1 MGALSSIFER
11 SEVADKRATPLSRR
25 SQPAGMAVAFAFL
38 IVTAIVLYYAKWP
51 VLIIAA
57 LIGFFRGLFWQ
68 CERYPRTMLVI
79 LAIVRGMIG
88 GRRAPKNR
96 NFFGASE
103 PRFDA
108 GNFCLFVAQRSP
120 TKGRGRP

>member
-1 MGALSSIFER
+1 
-11 SEVADKRATPLSRR
+11 
-25 SQPAGMAVAFAFL
+25 MAVAFAFL

-68 CERYPRTMLVI
+68 CEHYPRTMLVI

-103 PRFDA
+103 P
-108 GNFCLFVAQRSP
+108 GLTLEVAAYLSP
-120 TKGRGRP
+120 KGRPQRAEGVLNYSLIDRRHPAPRQSNN